1 MPSGKASFGM
11 LMVIPCL
18 EKTALCPAAV
28 PDTLKLAVDEY
39 LCPAAVPDRA
49 VLTSCP
55 ENECVCVG

>member
-1 MPSGKASFGM
+1 MVHSTASS
-11 LMVIPCL
+11 LY
-18 EKTALCPAAV
+18 LCPAAV

-55 ENECVCVG
+55 EKECVCVG